1 MADDSDPWYWDTDR
15 VVREFC
21 TDQRTWKPPTNPPKL
36 PDLRQLE
43 ASLRENLI
51 DGESLLGDGSLAPD
65 FFPDIGVRASKHKE
79 TIRAAISQLRSRSR
93 QYKIFSLR
101 QDDQDSSDNEVQAAV
116 HSEYIAQVQQTAEQ
130 DRKRKLDEERR
141 QESDVSTYNT
151 PQTILSQS
159 PPQTPISTTT
169 SVVPTLT
176 TRRPSSAPS
185 DTVTNSME
193 PTAKKKR
200 RIAPVLLS
208 ENANLDNVRNIP
220 QGILISNMAPE
231 AEDTSQMQGAYLGP
245 DVLNRADIL
254 DYEQSDQPLS
264 DGDLEF
270 EYRIKPYPAGLRRQR
285 SRLVKRRLGKSQQ
298 GVFRRSKPDMVPGGE
313 NPEHY
318 EVLPA
323 YGDSDDEYDSDTW
336 KEIQEEED
344 ERKRREAKRRADLS
358 AEEKKAILDAIM
370 AEQVT
375 AWRRDKLPG
384 LEYKAN
390 RLWKNARRD
399 GLKIAIDKENRLIAR
414 YKQRLDSY
422 QSDILGQQWSNEADM
437 RKIEGILDQT
447 IVDLQYSSW
456 LVDLLRSPTEPKKFP
471 SQPQKPR
478 DRKAQ
483 SLDVSDEEIL
493 GSDSE
498 LEDRQLRDFIVH
510 DEDVLMAE
518 PEVEET
524 MHGHHEPE
532 VESSAANAEMHN
544 SQDTE
549 DVPMIDGEPAI
560 GFDQSESSP
569 KHQPAVEQNHSG
581 DRESVQSIRELL
593 SSIVVPDP
601 TASTAKSDGDKVA
614 DVAVAS
620 DGQTFDS
627 EETLDLTQ
635 PKTMATP
642 IKSEDSVVPRSKKAL
657 AVKISKDKEIIDLTT
672 PVKASPAAAFSPNML
687 LNASPIGHLDQTNL
701 SDNEKVVVSLLD
713 NLQEQLQSA
722 IFRLSQWKTDLIWKG
737 LILPAL
743 RRLEIPRLPSKFV
756 DDKDAFC
763 ALHVARLFDA
773 FLGGSPQHLRPWFH
787 SENGRLGLED
797 KGDRF
802 DKFADFMRKLSLH
815 YIPTKP
821 ASEAPHPTALLD
833 DKESSVDAVVVDDPK
848 HTGDTT
854 DEDSDVEDPDAA
866 KSTAK
871 KKRTIVR
878 NKEAQ
883 NLREIDQ
890 RRMREM
896 EERRQA
902 NRAKIAHTG
911 DIQVG
916 EKHRF
921 IINETKQED
930 EGFIYVPNSI
940 ARSIKNHQISGV
952 RFMWNQIVANS
963 QVRQGCL
970 LAHTMGLGKT
980 MQIITLLM
988 TIAESAAS
996 PDKSISSQIPDE
1008 LKESRTLILV
1018 PPGLVNNWMDE
1029 LVIWTNDTEHH
1040 LGKFFKL
1047 DATYPLLD
1055 RQDTIKEWGQ
1065 GGGILL
1071 LGYTLFKQLLLTES
1085 MQQILLDRPNLV
1097 IADEAHQLKNQKS
1110 KLHSSAMRFRTQLR
1124 IALTGSPLANQVL
1137 EYHSMI
1143 NWVAPNYLSDLKEFR
1158 ADYAIPIEAGLRNNS
1173 TKTERRRALTRLR
1186 SLNET
1191 VAPKVHRRTMNSV
1204 RNELP
1209 QKTEFVIFVPLT
1221 ELQMKAYEMYMEY
1234 HSIGDKPT
1242 TAHLFA
1248 YLGVL
1253 SLLCN
1258 HPACFRQKLQESKDA
1273 GSKIGPRSAGVSEED
1288 SSSTEDAS
1296 IALPSQLVSAE
1307 LQLMRKDI
1315 NSVDAEKESWKI
1327 LILKKIL
1334 QESKEKGDSVLVFSQ
1349 SIPTLNYLGMVLRR
1363 AQFSPTR
1370 LDGKT
1375 AVKGRQ
1381 DLVRDFNSGGPG
1393 VFLISTTAGGL
1404 GLNITGANRVVIFDF
1419 KWNPQY
1425 ELQAVGRAYR
1435 MGQKKPVFV
1444 YRFVCGGTFEEKMQS
1459 RGIFKEQL
1467 AARVVDKKNPIPR
1480 GEPLSK
1486 MLMKPTEPDQ
1496 HDLDPH
1502 LGKDDVLD
1510 SVLKSDL
1517 RKGIRNIVLA
1527 DTFEEE
1533 SLEDEQLTNEEALEA
1548 RRMVAEHQARL
1559 TGRAPQRPSQ
1569 QPFMLS
1575 QPTPVNMVPSPVPS
1589 MSSLPGGFS
1598 TGLRNP
1604 MQNTLMAP
1612 RLSNPGL
1619 PPTGSAQQSPALQ
1632 HPFGIYPQS
1641 ASNFGTNQTGSTPS
1655 PMAGPVAAFRPGVIA
1670 PVPGT
1675 NTRIAAAEDENA
1687 LRVFSQPKLLRQE
1700 LYRLWQHSGLVDD
1713 KAESTTSAS
1722 GSFKDLARQIEEAFD
1737 EQAAQGRDPAE
1748 LVRCKMAL
1756 LHAADRKEILLRIQR
1771 SDFTPQ
1777 ELASWP
1783 PSHYDAWARA
1793 VDERR
1798 QDPFKFPPKYM
1809 WSPPD
1814 NGTKP
1819 AGDSSPKFLAT
1830 EAPATGVPSTEVR
1843 GRDSSRD
1850 PEATTKSNG
1859 ERQADPSVQ
1868 RGGSEPST
1876 AAPRAGPVS
1885 SSEEASTAIFRK
1897 SHKQDDQAAMKEFH
1911 ELRRSRTK
1919 EPRLPD
1925 WAREAVASQ
1934 GRSATSN
1941 SASPAP
1947 PAPVRRARNPFQ

>member
-15 VVREFC
+15 VVQEFC
-21 TDQRTWKPPTNPPKL
+21 TDQRTWKPSTSPPKL

-51 DGESLLGDGSLAPD
+51 DGESLLGEGSLASD

-79 TIRAAISQLRSRSR
+79 TIRAAIAQLRSRSR

-101 QDDQDSSDNEVQAAV
+101 QDDQDSSDDEDKAAV
-116 HSEYIAQVQQTAEQ
+116 HGEFLAQHQQTDEQ

-159 PPQTPISTTT
+159 PPQTPMSTTT

-176 TRRPSSAPS
+176 THRPSSAPS
-185 DTVTNSME
+185 DTVANSME
-193 PTAKKKR
+193 PTAKKQR

-208 ENANLDNVRNIP
+208 ENANLDNVRNMP
-220 QGILISNMAPE
+220 QGILVSNMAPE

-254 DYEQSDQPLS
+254 EYEQSDQPLS

-270 EYRIKPYPAGLRRQR
+270 EYHIKPYPVGLRRQR

-298 GVFRRSKPDMVPGGE
+298 GVFRRPKPDMVPGGE

-344 ERKRREAKRRADLS
+344 DRKRREAKRRADLS
-358 AEEKKAILDAIM
+358 VEEKKAILDAIM

-384 LEYKAN
+384 LEHKAN

-456 LVDLLRSPTEPKKFP
+456 LVELLRSPTEPKKFP
-471 SQPQKPR
+471 SQPRKPR

-483 SLDVSDEEIL
+483 SRDVSDEEIL

-498 LEDRQLRDFIVH
+498 LEDRQLRDFVVH
-510 DEDVLMAE
+510 DKDVLMAE

-524 MHGHHEPE
+524 MHGHHESGM
-532 VESSAANAEMHN
+532 ESSAANAEMHN
-544 SQDTE
+544 AQDTE
-549 DVPMIDGEPAI
+549 DVPMIDGEPEM
-560 GFDQSESSP
+560 GLDQSESPP
-569 KHQPAVEQNHSG
+569 KHQTAVEQNHSG
-581 DRESVQSIRELL
+581 DRDPAQSIRELV
-593 SSIVVPDP
+593 SSILVPGP

-620 DGQTFDS
+620 DGHS

-635 PKTMATP
+635 PKTKATP

-657 AVKISKDKEIIDLTT
+657 KVKISKDKEIIDLTT
-672 PVKASPAAAFSPNML
+672 PVKASPSAVAFSPNMM
-687 LNASPIGHLDQTNL
+687 LNASPIGHLDQSSL
-701 SDNEKVVVSLLD
+701 SENEKAVISLIN
-713 NLQEQLQSA
+713 NLQQQLRSA
-722 IFRLSQWKTDLIWKG
+722 VLRLSQWKTDLLWKG
-737 LILPAL
+737 FILPAL
-743 RRLEIPRLPSKFV
+743 RRLEIPRLPSESV

-763 ALHVARLFDA
+763 ALHIARLFHA
-773 FLGGSPQHLRPWFH
+773 FLGGSPQHLRRWFH
-787 SENGRLGLED
+787 SENGRVGLED

-802 DKFADFMRKLSLH
+802 DKFADFLRKLSLQ
-815 YIPTKP
+815 YVPLKP
-821 ASEAPHPTALLD
+821 ASEVPQPTALLD
-833 DKESSVDAVVVDDPK
+833 DKESSVDAAAVDTPK

-854 DEDSDVEDPDAA
+854 DEDSDVEEPDAA
-866 KSTAK
+866 KSDAK
-871 KKRTIVR
+871 KKRKIVR

-902 NRAKIAHTG
+902 NRAKLARTG
-911 DIQVG
+911 DVQVG

-930 EGFIYVPNSI
+930 EGFIYVPDNI
-940 ARSIKNHQISGV
+940 ASLIKNHQISGV
-952 RFMWNQIVANS
+952 QFMWNQIVANA

-988 TIAESAAS
+988 TIARAAAS
-996 PDKSISSQIPDE
+996 PDESISSQIPDD

-1029 LVIWTNDTEHH
+1029 LVIWTNGTEHH

-1047 DATYPLLD
+1047 DATYPILD
-1055 RQDTIKEWGQ
+1055 RQETIKEWGQ
-1065 GGGILL
+1065 DGGVLL
-1071 LGYTLFKQLLLTES
+1071 LGYTLFKQLLPTES
-1085 MQQILLDRPNLV
+1085 LQQILLDRPNLV

-1110 KLHSSAMRFRTQLR
+1110 KLHSSAVGFRTQLR

-1143 NWVAPNYLSDLKEFR
+1143 NWVAPNYLSDLREFR
-1158 ADYAIPIEAGLRNNS
+1158 QDYAMPIEMGLRNNS
-1173 TKTERRRALTRLR
+1173 SKQERRRALTRLR

-1234 HSIGDKPT
+1234 DSIGDRPT
-1242 TAHLFA
+1242 NAHLFA

-1258 HPACFRQKLQESKDA
+1258 HPACFRQKLLEAKGD
-1273 GSKIGPRSAGVSEED
+1273 GSKIGPHTAGVSEED

-1296 IALPSQLVSAE
+1296 AALPSQLVSAE

-1349 SIPTLNYLGMVLRR
+1349 SIPTLDYLDMVLRR

-1370 LDGKT
+1370 LDGRT

-1381 DLVRDFNSGGPG
+1381 TLVRDFNTGGPG
-1393 VFLISTTAGGL
+1393 VFLISTTAGGI
-1404 GLNITGANRVVIFDF
+1404 GLNITGANRVIIFDF
-1419 KWNPQY
+1419 KWNPQH

-1435 MGQKKPVFV
+1435 MGQQKPVFV
-1444 YRFVCGGTFEEKMQS
+1444 YRFVCGGTFEEKLQG

-1480 GEPLSK
+1480 GEPVSSLI
-1486 MLMKPTEPDQ
+1486 MNPTEPDQ
-1496 HDLDPH
+1496 HDLEPH

-1517 RKGIRNIVLA
+1517 RKGIRNIVMA

-1548 RRMVAEHQARL
+1548 RRLVAEHQARL

-1569 QPFMLS
+1569 PPFLFS
-1575 QPTPVNMVPSPVPS
+1575 QPTSANMVPSPVPP

-1598 TGLRNP
+1598 TEWTDP
-1604 MQNTLMAP
+1604 MQNTLAGLRP
-1612 RLSNPGL
+1612 SIPGL
-1619 PPTGSAQQSPALQ
+1619 PPNGPTEQSPALQ
-1632 HPFGIYPQS
+1632 GSMTHGVRTHHPFGNYPQP
-1641 ASNFGTNQTGSTPS
+1641 ASHFGTNQTGSTPS

-1675 NTRIAAAEDENA
+1675 NTRISAAEDEDA
-1687 LRVFSQPKLLRQE
+1687 LRVFSQPKFLRQE
-1700 LYRLWQHSGLVDD
+1700 LYRLWQRNGLVDD
-1713 KAESTTSAS
+1713 KAESTTSVS
-1722 GSFKDLARQIEEAFD
+1722 VSLKDLARQIDEAFE
-1737 EQAAQGRDPAE
+1737 EQAAQGRNTAE
-1748 LVRCKMAL
+1748 LARCKMAI
-1756 LHAADRKEILLRIQR
+1756 LHAADRREIALRIQR

-1793 VDERR
+1793 VDEMRK
-1798 QDPFKFPPKYM
+1798 DPSKFPSTYM
-1809 WSPPD
+1809 WNPPD
-1814 NGTKP
+1814 DGTKP
-1819 AGDSSPKFLAT
+1819 AGDSGPKVLAT
-1830 EAPATGVPSTEVR
+1830 GAPATGVPSTEVH

-1850 PEATTKSNG
+1850 PEATTKPNG
-1859 ERQADPSVQ
+1859 EHQAEPSTQ
-1868 RGGSEPST
+1868 QGESEPST
-1876 AAPRAGPVS
+1876 S
-1885 SSEEASTAIFRK
+1885 
-1897 SHKQDDQAAMKEFH
+1897 
-1911 ELRRSRTK
+1911 
-1919 EPRLPD
+1919 
-1925 WAREAVASQ
+1925 
-1934 GRSATSN
+1934 
-1941 SASPAP
+1941 
-1947 PAPVRRARNPFQ
+1947 VRFEHYL